1 MIYFRFPFSEN
12 ILTTDLSSENEAV
25 SFVSFDKEMTLNF
38 KGNIQ
43 DISKDEFLKTPISS
57 NQILNTLLEFRAE
70 TENVYQNKIAEVIQF
85 VKENELP
92 KLVISRKKLVSYNGL
107 EVNLSKSFLNLCNDY
122 PNAFVYVFLQE
133 GKCWM
138 GAFSEVLGKFDK
150 QTNSFETMSL
160 AGTLPINEQWTSKEL
175 EEQKTVTNFV
185 ANILAKYAENVEI
198 SETKNHISGNIK
210 HLRTDF
216 KAQIK
221 AQNLDELIAQLHP
234 TPAVCGIPKEFCKNA
249 IANFE
254 NYNRKFYA
262 GYIKVESENLVQ
274 YFVNL
279 RCAEFLNNAA
289 FLYVGGGITANS
301 EPSKEW
307 KETELKAE
315 AVLNNIL
322 FQEKNSAFRL

>member
-1 MIYFRFPFSEN
+1 MLYFRFPFSET
-12 ILTTDLSSENEAV
+12 ILTTEFSSENEAV
-25 SFVSFDKEMTLNF
+25 SFVSFDKETVLNF
-38 KGNIQ
+38 KGNTVEV
-43 DISKDEFLKTPISS
+43 DTEEFLKTPLTSSQISYP
-57 NQILNTLLEFRAE
+57 LLEFMPE
-70 TENVYQNKIAEVIQF
+70 TEEMYTKKIAEVIHF
-85 VKENELP
+85 VKENKLP
-92 KLVISRKKLVSYNGL
+92 KLVISRKKLVNYKGF
-107 EVNLSKSFLNLCNDY
+107 EVNLSKSFLNLCKAY
-122 PNAFVYVFLQE
+122 PNAFVYVFLEE

-160 AGTLPINEQWTSKEL
+160 AGTLPINEAWTNKEL

-185 ANILAKYAENVEI
+185 AGILQKHAEPIKI

-221 AQNLDELIAQLHP
+221 AENLDQLIAELHP

-249 IANFE
+249 IVNFE
-254 NYNRKFYA
+254 GYDRKFYA
-262 GYIKVESENLVQ
+262 GYIKVEEENFIQ

-279 RCAEFLNNAA
+279 RCAEFLNNVA

-301 EPSKEW
+301 QPKKEW
-307 KETELKAE
+307 QETELKAE
-315 AVLNNIL
+315 AVLNSIF
-322 FQEKNSAFRL
+322 FQEQNSAFK

>member
-1 MIYFRFPFSEN
+1 MLYFRFPFSET
-12 ILTTDLSSENEAV
+12 ILTTDFSSENTAV
-25 SFVSFDKEMTLNF
+25 SFVPFDKETLLNF
-38 KGNIQ
+38 KGKTTE
-43 DISKDEFLKTPISS
+43 ISREEFLAKPLTSS
-57 NQILNTLLEFRAE
+57 HIANTLLEFRAE
-70 TENVYQNKIAEVIQF
+70 TADDYQNKIAEVIRF
-85 VKENELP
+85 VKKNELP
-92 KLVISRKKLVSYNGL
+92 KLVISRKKILKYNGL
-107 EVNLSKSFLNLCNDY
+107 EVNLSESFLNLCKAY
-122 PNAFVYVFLQE
+122 ANAFVYVFLQE

-160 AGTLPINEQWTSKEL
+160 AGTLPTNEQWTSKEL

-185 ANILAKYAENVEI
+185 AGILEKPAERIKI
-198 SETKNHISGNIK
+198 SETKDHISGNIK

-216 KAQIK
+216 KVQIK
-221 AQNLDELIAQLHP
+221 AENLDELISQLHP

-254 NYNRKFYA
+254 DYNRKFYA

-301 EPSKEW
+301 EPKKEW
-307 KETELKAE
+307 AETELKAE
-315 AVLNNIL
+315 AVLNNIF
-322 FQEKNSAFRL
+322 FQEKISASK